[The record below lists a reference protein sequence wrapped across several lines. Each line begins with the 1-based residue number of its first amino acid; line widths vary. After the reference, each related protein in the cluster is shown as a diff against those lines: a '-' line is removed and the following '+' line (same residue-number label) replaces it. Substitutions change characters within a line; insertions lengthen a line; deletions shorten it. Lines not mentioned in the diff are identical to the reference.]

1 MKMEKIAT
9 NLSYGASGGTAAFWL
24 GVAQFLDRFSPE
36 QWAAI
41 GVLGGLFFAFL
52 TWLMNLYFKA
62 REDRRNERAWRGVT
76 NGKAE

>member
-1 MKMEKIAT
+1 MKMEKFTT
-9 NLSYGASGGTAAFWL
+9 NLSYGASGGSAVF

-52 TWLMNLYFKA
+52 TWSMNLYFKL
-62 REDRRNERAWRGVT
+62 REDRRKEREWREGIGGQT
-76 NGKAE
+76 E